1 MGAASEGA
9 EPRVIYFAHGSNMDP
24 AQMRAR
30 CATARARGI
39 GFLADH
45 RLCFPRWSDRRLH
58 AVASIE
64 ESAGERV
71 WGVLY
76 DMSEMDWMALHRFEG
91 HFGPGHAKNGYDLKE
106 ITVSVELAEAP
117 GHVVAHTYIAN
128 PHPERPEPGLT
139 SSRYLKQLVDGAVAH
154 RLPDDYLAMLR
165 QVPTFD

>member
-1 MGAASEGA
+1 M
-9 EPRVIYFAHGSNMDP
+9 IYFAYGSNMDP
-24 AQMRAR
+24 AQMRNR

-64 ESAGERV
+64 DSPGERV

-76 DMSEMDWMALHRFEG
+76 DMSEADWMALHRFEG
-91 HFGPGHAKNGYDLKE
+91 HFGPGHANNGYDLKE

-117 GHVVAHTYIAN
+117 GHVAAHTYVAN
-128 PHPERPEPGLT
+128 PHPVRPDAGLT
-139 SSRYLKQLVDGAVAH
+139 SRLYRKQLIDGALAH
-154 RLPDDYLAMLR
+154 GLPGDYVAML
-165 QVPTFD
+165 QAVPTFD